1 MPRHEDLSGSR
12 FFRLTVIRP
21 DGRLHNR
28 PAFLC
33 RCDCGNYVRTIAG
46 ELRSGRVQSCGCLHR
61 ERARACLSKMKTT
74 HGESNTRLYAVWCAM
89 RRRCTDRNC
98 KEYRLYGGRGIA
110 VCAEWAESFEPF
122 RDWALANGYDKA
134 APRGECTIDRIDVNG
149 NYCPENCRIATQT
162 EQCNNRQRNHILEIH
177 GESKTIAEWSRISG
191 ISARTIYDRL
201 YSGWTPERA
210 VFAPTK
216 GGKAL

>member
-61 ERARACLSKMKTT
+61 ERARACLAKMKTT

-89 RRRCTDRNC
+89 RRRCTDKNC

-122 RDWALANGYDKA
+122 RDWALANGYRDNL
-134 APRGECTIDRIDVNG
+134 TIDRINVNG
-149 NYCPENCRIATQT
+149 DYCPENCRWANGKTQARNRRNNAIMTAHGKTQT
-162 EQCNNRQRNHILEIH
+162 MAAWCEELGLSYSIVSQRKHKLN
-177 GESKTIAEWSRISG
+177 WS
-191 ISARTIYDRL
+191 D
-201 YSGWTPERA
+201 E
-210 VFAPTK
+210 
-216 GGKAL
+216 KALFWKGETNDS